1 MTKPAAPQELCIGS
15 GGAGVNR
22 LPPAV
27 RLLGIGWY
35 VAFCIVGGTV
45 GGLLIDA
52 VTDTRPL
59 FTMLG
64 LFLGLFLAL
73 VGGYALLIEAIG
85 GRQPPR
91 RKDG

>member
-1 MTKPAAPQELCIGS
+1 M
-15 GGAGVNR
+15 NR
-22 LPPAV
+22 LPTSV

-45 GGLLIDA
+45 AGVFIDA
-52 VTDTRPL
+52 ATDTRPL

-64 LFLGLFLAL
+64 LFLGLIAAF
-73 VGGYALLIEAIG
+73 VGGYALLREALEV
-85 GRQPPR
+85 RQPQK